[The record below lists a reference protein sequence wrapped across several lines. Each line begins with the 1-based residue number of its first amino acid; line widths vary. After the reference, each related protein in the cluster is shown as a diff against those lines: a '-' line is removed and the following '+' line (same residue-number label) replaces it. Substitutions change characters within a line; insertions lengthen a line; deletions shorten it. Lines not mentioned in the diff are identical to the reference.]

1 MKVLA
6 AAALILLAPKPGV
19 RFDAEGIRVG
29 DVLVQG
35 TVLELKDL
43 GHQSLLASGSSLEPL
58 AASVDVEVA
67 ADRVVTLEPGVRV
80 SRAEGGVRF
89 STHGTRKVRFAT
101 SEGTLTLESP
111 VLAAATAEGWM
122 VGDRKL
128 TGAQLRVSTETQDED
143 ANLDQ
148 MKRSADKIRT
158 GGVPRLSTRHTR
170 LYWGNPL
177 DPANA
182 ANSINVRL
190 IPQISPAGIP

>member
-6 AAALILLAPKPGV
+6 AAALILLAPKPGI

-80 SRAEGGVRF
+80 SRA
-89 STHGTRKVRFAT
+89 
-101 SEGTLTLESP
+101 
-111 VLAAATAEGWM
+111 
-122 VGDRKL
+122 GDR
-128 TGAQLRVSTETQDED
+128 R
-143 ANLDQ
+143 
-148 MKRSADKIRT
+148 RSRSRACGR
-158 GGVPRLSTRHTR
+158 S
-170 LYWGNPL
+170 
-177 DPANA
+177 
-182 ANSINVRL
+182 
-190 IPQISPAGIP
+190 